1 MDGGRESDTIDAED
15 GERCVCPNS
24 RELPS
29 ASKSAS
35 CDSSEDSE
43 MMGGSVEKPGPAR
56 GDERHGRVCIRL
68 LGGDHDIARTVRP
81 CVEGGMSERLFNEE
95 KKR

>member
-1 MDGGRESDTIDAED
+1 
-15 GERCVCPNS
+15 
-24 RELPS
+24 
-29 ASKSAS
+29 
-35 CDSSEDSE
+35 